1 MITIK
6 SVSNVAAD
14 TSKHTLFPKEIDSNF
29 HHQMSIYITSNT
41 ITRIQLLF
49 FFFCKIELLSEMAF
63 VTEIT

>member
-41 ITRIQLLF
+41 INYKDSAPF
-49 FFFCKIELLSEMAF
+49 FFF
-63 VTEIT
+63 VR